1 MGGGILKLSK
11 TPDLIVIYNNS
22 FEPEA
27 LKESLNLNIP
37 VISFVNTQDPAEK
50 IEYKIPAGFYAN
62 ESGRMYY
69 NLLMSSFTNSY
80 YVNRSFLK
88 PSKKNENKNTQKH
101 VNKDKRLTIKG
112 PISTRQIVKN
122 NVKFIVSGNFLI
134 IEMKSNVSN
143 FQMVEMKRL
152 IEKNIQEV
160 RNNFKKSLELVGVGY
175 RAYLFKNYFVLK
187 LGYSHLIYVN
197 VPKTIQIICIRPT
210 KVYIIGANKEEINL
224 FAKLIKAYKKPEP
237 YKGKGFLYEN

>member
-1 MGGGILKLSK
+1 M
-11 TPDLIVIYNNS
+11 
-22 FEPEA
+22 
-27 LKESLNLNIP
+27 
-37 VISFVNTQDPAEK
+37 K
-50 IEYKIPAGFYAN
+50 IKIP
-62 ESGRMYY
+62 
-69 NLLMSSFTNSY
+69 
-80 YVNRSFLK
+80 
-88 PSKKNENKNTQKH
+88 KNTLIRI
-101 VNKDKRLTIKG
+101 KDKILTIKG

-237 YKGKGFLYEN
+237 YKGKGFLYENEKIELKEGKKLDRKSVV